1 MFLRNI
7 STSVQMI
14 LRCLGKER
22 DAADEPTWKD
32 HGRDGQERTW
42 VIVKITITKNPI
54 LLLTR
59 MDVRL
64 LAMMSLEIRAEAVEP
79 AGGCVWHVGHTRPAH
94 KVPPRTNRQIQ
105 SAKITQI
112 FLFYQQ
118 QQGTQSINL
127 LFIATQSDFL
137 LDEFWQAAVRGLFDK
152 ICLKKKRANS
162 AFLLVYLHKH
172 RLFPCRQGPRLAL
185 KMSGAPPNQLP
196 SESGSGN
203 LTSSLVTNIRN
214 AN

>member
-112 FLFYQQ
+112 ILFNDSY
-118 QQGTQSINL
+118 SMI
-127 LFIATQSDFL
+127 
-137 LDEFWQAAVRGLFDK
+137 FWNWNKVNSYISA
-152 ICLKKKRANS
+152 LKP
-162 AFLLVYLHKH
+162 L
-172 RLFPCRQGPRLAL
+172 PRL
-185 KMSGAPPNQLP
+185 PNSP
-196 SESGSGN
+196 K
-203 LTSSLVTNIRN
+203 RP
-214 AN
+214 